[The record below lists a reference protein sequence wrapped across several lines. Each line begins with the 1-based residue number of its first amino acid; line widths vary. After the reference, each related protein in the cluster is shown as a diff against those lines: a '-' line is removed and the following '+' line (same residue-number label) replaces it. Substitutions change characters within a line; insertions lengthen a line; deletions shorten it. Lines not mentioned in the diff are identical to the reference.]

1 MTISDEWWTAPAEAD
16 NGQLIMVTGRD
27 NLDEVRASGK
37 YVYRIEVS
45 SKYDALPDGMPS
57 REDAELMEQADE
69 ALKAAFRREKKIGV
83 ITGIYTGAGERNWV
97 IYTSNLRV
105 FSSVFNRALQEL
117 PALPIVVDAESDPDW
132 EEYRQMRDNTYIN
145 PGE

>member
-1 MTISDEWWTAPAEAD
+1 MI
-16 NGQLIMVTGRD
+16 TGRD
-27 NLDEVRASGK
+27 DIDEVRQSGK
-37 YVYRIEVS
+37 YIYRIDVS
-45 SKYDALPDGMPS
+45 WKYDAQPDGMPS

-117 PALPIVVDAESDPDW
+117 PALPIVIDAESDPDW
-132 EEYRQMRDNTYIN
+132 EEYRQMRENTYIS